1 MRCVLTAIMLPMAR
15 SLLHAGS
22 SAALRPRSRILP
34 RMAAS
39 TTATATPAVGGAE
52 GAGGKL
58 GSLRQ
63 LMSELNID
71 AFVVPS
77 DDPHLSEYV
86 APCYERRSYISGF
99 TGSAGSVVVTQV
111 SWVRVHV
118 PSSGPP
124 PNERGAPP
132 RTSPILNRR
141 RLGDSASASPPDP
154 TRPDPSLSLRT
165 RRCCGRTGATSCRR
179 RTSSG
184 PTGPS

>member
-1 MRCVLTAIMLPMAR
+1 MRCVLTAIMLPMCR

-39 TTATATPAVGGAE
+39 TTATATVSTGGGGAE
-52 GAGGKL
+52 GAGGSL

-111 SWVRVHV
+111 GLKCIH
-118 PSSGPP
+118 
-124 PNERGAPP
+124 
-132 RTSPILNRR
+132 
-141 RLGDSASASPPDP
+141 
-154 TRPDPSLSLRT
+154 
-165 RRCCGRTGATSCRR
+165 
-179 RTSSG
+179 
-184 PTGPS
+184 